1 MVETYECA
9 LTTIDNP
16 YDPFTDFEHWF
27 LFDVENGYD
36 SCSLVGRIAKT
47 SDEFTD
53 EENFREIERAI
64 DSINENVD
72 FQGIYIKVKRKV
84 LVA

>member
-1 MVETYECA
+1 MVETYICA
-9 LTTIDNP
+9 STRMNNP

-64 DSINENVD
+64 DSIIENVD

>member
-53 EENFREIERAI
+53 EENFKEIERAI
-64 DSINENVD
+64 DSIINNIDV
-72 FQGIYIKVKRKV
+72 QGIYIKVKREV
-84 LVA
+84 EIP

>member
-72 FQGIYIKVKRKV
+72 FQGIYIKVKRTV